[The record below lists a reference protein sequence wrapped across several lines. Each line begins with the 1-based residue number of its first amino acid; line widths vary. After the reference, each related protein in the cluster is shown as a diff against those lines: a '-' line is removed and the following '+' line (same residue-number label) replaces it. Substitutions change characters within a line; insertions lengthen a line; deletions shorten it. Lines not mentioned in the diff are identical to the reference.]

1 MGYSRNSALQH
12 SLRQWFRLADWQHPF
27 AVTLTLRQSVTVND
41 GHLAT
46 QVWLTETVA
55 SQNLRHFLNKLNRS
69 IYGKASARFGRGVSC
84 IPVLEGGG
92 LKRLHYHAV
101 IDCPR
106 PEIAQEFPL
115 LIAEH
120 WRSTQWGYWQ
130 IDCQPHPDQNWINY
144 ITKYRDK
151 PEYSDA
157 IDWVNLRLP

>member
-27 AVTLTLRQSVTVND
+27 ATTLTLRQSVTVND

-46 QVWLTETVA
+46 QVWLTDTLA
-55 SQNLRHFLNKLNRS
+55 SQNLRHFLNRLNRS
-69 IYGKASARFGRGVSC
+69 IYGKASSRFGKGVSC

-92 LKRLHYHAV
+92 SKRLHYHAV

-106 PEIAQEFPL
+106 TNIVLEFPQL
-115 LIAEH
+115 VAEH

-130 IDCQPHPDQNWINY
+130 IDCQPKPDQNWINY
-144 ITKYRDK
+144 ITKFRDK
-151 PEYSDA
+151 PDYSDA